1 MKSRHGDIAEQRSK
15 TKHIRRS
22 PLILAAELFILALLL
37 VTASY
42 APQVLFHVQD
52 SFLCDATTLDQR
64 ESMDVDSLSI
74 TYEKSL
80 AQRMKIFA
88 EGLMSEENYYVTSR
102 NLPISQE
109 IYDYLNSEEGLQQL
123 IIQVFAEAEFIP
135 YSFYEMIYVNEWK
148 QYVICSNNYTEGVNF
163 ILWYI
168 ELTDNQEVILK
179 LLVDAETGTLYAFKT
194 ENNDSGRQVMLCDEW
209 YIERFIMWWSFFSG
223 YYEASSED
231 DISIM
236 YKLSEEL
243 QFELEKEVINEAVI
257 HDKKQQ
263 DETVKGVELFISDN
277 SGFRQKENVI
287 DFYLPYGEASL
298 EVRILLDAEAV
309 EETEYVV
316 VYQYCQYPNMTIGV
330 RQIYELIPEF
340 S

>member
-1 MKSRHGDIAEQRSK
+1 MKSRQGDIVRQRNK
-15 TKHIRRS
+15 PKRIRRS
-22 PLILAAELFILALLL
+22 PFILAAELLILALLL

-42 APQVLFHVQD
+42 APQVLFHMQD

-102 NLPISQE
+102 NLAISQE
-109 IYDYLNSEEGLQQL
+109 IYDYLDSEKGLHQL

-135 YSFYEMIYVNEWK
+135 FSFYEMFYVNEWK

-179 LLVDAETGTLYAFKT
+179 LLVDAETGTLYALKT
-194 ENNDSGRQVMLCDEW
+194 ENNDSGRQVMIEDEW
-209 YIERFIMWWSFFSG
+209 YMERFIMWWSFFSN
-223 YYEASSED
+223 YYEASSQD
-231 DISIM
+231 DVSIM
-236 YKLSEEL
+236 YKFSEEL
-243 QFELEKEVINEAVI
+243 QFNLEKEVINEAVI

-263 DETVKGVELFISDN
+263 DETVKGVELFINDH
-277 SGFRQKENVI
+277 SGFRQKENAT

-298 EVRILLDAEAV
+298 EVCILLDAAAV
-309 EETEYVV
+309 AENEYAV
-316 VYQYCQYPNMTIGV
+316 VYLYHRYPNMTIGV

-340 S
+340 A